1 MPKLRFFLATLLA
14 VSGSAMAADYDAPQ
28 LIFSSPDRTVNFVG
42 GIGYSWIR
50 ADEKVYFEGDRLSHL
65 IWTSQTP
72 VFTAAMSINPLADLT
87 IDAKTRI
94 GFLSTSRM
102 EDYDWF
108 GPFFKS
114 FAFDDWTHHSSSE
127 DTNLERYI
135 SGDVT
140 LGYNLDL
147 RSVGTLNLNSGFKYL
162 NLKFDSSGGA
172 LTYSVEG
179 FRDVAE
185 PSDSRLRSISYE
197 QRIPGIFVGAK
208 WTNEFERSLVSA
220 RARVGKTL
228 GAKDKDV
235 HWKRSTIFA
244 GDLYSAPFV
253 ELGADLHYKTSDKVS
268 VFASLDYEKYF
279 EMKGDAYITTM
290 QTNETELDPGG
301 ESAAF
306 RGLTITLGLRGTF

>member
-1 MPKLRFFLATLLA
+1 MPKLRFFLATLLT

-114 FAFDDWTHHSSSE
+114 FAFDDWTHHSSRTHTHKRDSQIGAVVIPF
-127 DTNLERYI
+127 LQLAGGCY
-135 SGDVT
+135 GAF
-140 LGYNLDL
+140 
-147 RSVGTLNLNSGFKYL
+147 RS
-162 NLKFDSSGGA
+162 D
-172 LTYSVEG
+172 G
-179 FRDVAE
+179 FR
-185 PSDSRLRSISYE
+185 
-197 QRIPGIFVGAK
+197 
-208 WTNEFERSLVSA
+208 LVC
-220 RARVGKTL
+220 
-228 GAKDKDV
+228 D
-235 HWKRSTIFA
+235 
-244 GDLYSAPFV
+244 
-253 ELGADLHYKTSDKVS
+253 
-268 VFASLDYEKYF
+268 
-279 EMKGDAYITTM
+279 
-290 QTNETELDPGG
+290 
-301 ESAAF
+301 SAAASNEGA
-306 RGLTITLGLRGTF
+306 RGAARR